1 MRETR
6 NAMLVKAA
14 LISTILLCP
23 ISSGR
28 TCCEEI
34 DWETVVK
41 VARAL
46 SIADSPPRP
55 SASDAL
61 ESRAREVL
69 SRLQHPHPQVWITV
83 HHARPDDGRHVAHAA
98 PRMGGRTLQPQVVPG
113 VQSPRRVGRGHG
125 EGMQQYGEIVLGGG
139 SPYGLQVR
147 MV

>member
-46 SIADSPPRP
+46 SIGDSPPRP

-69 SRLQHPHPQVWITV
+69 SRLQHPLDAGSLE
-83 HHARPDDGRHVAHAA
+83 ARVPKLRRSAAGRS
-98 PRMGGRTLQPQVVPG
+98 R
-113 VQSPRRVGRGHG
+113 
-125 EGMQQYGEIVLGGG
+125 
-139 SPYGLQVR
+139 
-147 MV
+147 